1 MAINPFD
8 ESDYLG
14 VARSRVTQ
22 QFKDKVVL
30 DKFLQLM
37 LQLRI
42 DIQLTLKD
50 LMQLRS
56 LDTATG
62 AALDILGTIV
72 GQERTLYGLI
82 YGDNPEPQTVL
93 LDDDSYRLFIRA
105 KIAKNST
112 RATPEDT
119 MRFANLIF
127 QTTGSTV
134 QDEGA
139 ASYTLMIGKELT
151 EFEQALVNYISTS
164 GGYPVRMLPKPIG
177 VRVNYGMF
185 DPESFFAFEGVEG
198 GKGYG
203 SLEDLSIGGKYASLI

>member
-8 ESDYLG
+8 IEDYVG
-14 VARSRVTQ
+14 EAKSRVTE
-22 QFKDKVVL
+22 QFKNKLVIDKYL
-30 DKFLQLM
+30 DLM
-37 LQLRI
+37 LKLRVEL
-42 DIQLTLKD
+42 QLTLKD

-62 AALDILGTIV
+62 VQLDNIGAIV
-72 GQERTLYGLI
+72 GQERTLYGLV
-82 YGDNPEPQTVL
+82 YGGNPDPQTVV

-139 ASYTLMIGKELT
+139 AAYTLMIGKELT

-185 DPESFFAFEGVEG
+185 DPDNFFAFEGVKG
-198 GKGYG
+198 AKGYG